1 MSRAFD
7 SAFEIIKMNH
17 LKATYGAVALFDSIL
32 MKAREDEILRKNL
45 EDYMQM
51 SMAEL
56 TALPPDEKEY
66 AFNLIQAARA
76 GVNPSPPPNPEN
88 LVSTEDPQGQAT
100 MPKKPMAKALDAF
113 FDAES
118 IRKNVIGT
126 QEAGRR
132 NTPVQYSMPPS
143 VASMAQR
150 PQVAEM
156 EAQTTQVPQQAPG
169 MFGRFKAPVMTDQT
183 TLVPTGDTVAGGPA
197 TMNVQQNPENPMA
210 GIGMGVENAH
220 AAGLGGQMMLP
231 PGATV
236 ERMPRPSP
244 FNFPNQPPSRSFAG
258 QGYTVNDAGEYVR
271 PKNPYRNE
279 VGTQNRL
286 NYQDFESDLR
296 LPVGQNR
303 MAGDQ
308 TVNPGFAQ
316 QGATDQFTQLG
327 Y

>member
-100 MPKKPMAKALDAF
+100 MPKKPMTKALDAF
-113 FDAES
+113 FNAEF
-118 IRKNVIGT
+118 IKKNVVGM
-126 QEAGRR
+126 QETGRT
-132 NTPVQYSMPPS
+132 NTPVQYKMPPAI
-143 VASMAQR
+143 ASMAQR
-150 PQVAEM
+150 PQVPEM
-156 EAQTTQVPQQAPG
+156 MTQTMDVPTQAPG
-169 MFGRFKAPVMTDQT
+169 MFGRFKAPVMQQHT
-183 TLVPTGDTVAGGPA
+183 TEIPTGHTVTGGPA

-210 GIGMGVENAH
+210 GVGNM
-220 AAGLGGQMMLP
+220 GQMMP
-231 PGATV
+231 APGAAV
-236 ERMPRPSP
+236 ERMPRPSAFRFDSIP
-244 FNFPNQPPSRSFAG
+244 KESLAG
-258 QGYTVNDAGEYVR
+258 QGYTVNEAGEYQR
-271 PKNPYRNE
+271 PKNTYEGKGFRQMFEDRLARPLGALSVN
-279 VGTQNRL
+279 VGSGLVNTAEQA
-286 NYQDFESDLR
+286 Q
-296 LPVGQNR
+296 
-303 MAGDQ
+303 AGDQ
-308 TVNPGFAQ
+308 FI
-316 QGATDQFTQLG
+316 G